1 MIQMYHIWTKF
12 VNMFDFLYKNK
23 PTSIL
28 MKHLDEQPIEDNK
41 PKSTAGKIYLFI
53 VLIYLLVTVLYLVN
67 RS

>member
-1 MIQMYHIWTKF
+1 
-12 VNMFDFLYKNK
+12 MFDFLYKNK

>member
-1 MIQMYHIWTKF
+1 M
-12 VNMFDFLYKNK
+12 
-23 PTSIL
+23 

-41 PKSTAGKIYLFI
+41 PKSSAGKIYLFI

>member
-1 MIQMYHIWTKF
+1 MDQVF
-12 VNMFDFLYKNK
+12 VQFILFLPKKK

-28 MKHLDEQPIEDNK
+28 MDQPDEQQIEGNK
-41 PKSTAGKIYLFI
+41 PKSSAGKIYLFI